1 MTWIY
6 CLWILINETKIFLDL
21 EHFFFGSKDHIEL
34 TLRCSMNIYQRNWT
48 GGQFLARSVW
58 AYSVK
63 NFTLTDQSD
72 LEITSWRMDN
82 DIRLVFSRGSVIDFN
97 SVSEVSVKYSSL
109 GDAIAMTIK
118 RGHGVL
124 MVSLISNLLI
134 GFCLF
139 IQEPFHFFGMLW
151 ET

>member
-1 MTWIY
+1 
-6 CLWILINETKIFLDL
+6 
-21 EHFFFGSKDHIEL
+21 
-34 TLRCSMNIYQRNWT
+34 
-48 GGQFLARSVW
+48 
-58 AYSVK
+58 
-63 NFTLTDQSD
+63 
-72 LEITSWRMDN
+72 MDN

-139 IQEPFHFFGMLW
+139 IQEPFHFFRHALGNLILNYLYLAFLQLLYDG
-151 ET
+151 ELLSKFSRKFYSEL